1 MGGETVSDDQTA
13 NKTAIAIADYFN
25 SLDVLQPLAYYMA
38 RGLPEKLAQIST
50 AVHPRNIDKSNIPI
64 EWSDVRGIPCSHMSA
79 CIFYLPDSRL
89 SQCISDVPTIGGK
102 SNGEIE

>member
-1 MGGETVSDDQTA
+1 MTISIG
-13 NKTAIAIADYFN
+13 
-25 SLDVLQPLAYYMA
+25 LQRKPLLMFGRIYYD
-38 RGLPEKLAQIST
+38 RPIYYL
-50 AVHPRNIDKSNIPI
+50 HIDKSNIPI
-64 EWSDVRGIPCSHMSA
+64 EWSDVRGIPCSHMRA